1 MEKKSYSELIAVII
15 IISLFAVGI
24 GIMMIHD
31 RLDKKD
37 NSVEEEKKAL
47 TDGEALRTGER
58 LWKYALSSY
67 WGTDSAWTV
76 KARENQ
82 EQCIA
87 ELNEIKKK
95 YSSSFEA
102 ETCNFDETDC
112 YKMTI
117 DQFVNENVCKEKRR
131 ESIQTYKNTHLVV
144 GTIQENE
151 VIFTAS
157 SEYCN
162 TDNCQESDKNVTTK
176 NKNFIIN
183 KENGDWVIKYFYL
196 PN

>member
-1 MEKKSYSELIAVII
+1 MEKKSNAELIAVII

-37 NSVEEEKKAL
+37 NNVEEEKKAL

-58 LWKYALSSY
+58 LWKYALATY
-67 WGTDSAWTV
+67 WGTDSAWTT
-76 KARENQ
+76 KARENK

-87 ELNEIKKK
+87 ELTEIKKK
-95 YSSSFEA
+95 YSSDFEA
-102 ETCNFDETDC
+102 ESCNSDETNC
-112 YKMTI
+112 YKMTL
-117 DQFVNENVCKEKRR
+117 DQFVNENTCNDIGRG
-131 ESIQTYKNTHLVV
+131 SSQNYKNTHLVV

-151 VIFTAS
+151 VIFAAI
-157 SEYCN
+157 SEYCESSS
-162 TDNCQESDKNVTTK
+162 CQESNETVNTVTK
-176 NKNFIIN
+176 DFIIG
-183 KENGDWVIKYFYL
+183 KENGEWVIKYFYL